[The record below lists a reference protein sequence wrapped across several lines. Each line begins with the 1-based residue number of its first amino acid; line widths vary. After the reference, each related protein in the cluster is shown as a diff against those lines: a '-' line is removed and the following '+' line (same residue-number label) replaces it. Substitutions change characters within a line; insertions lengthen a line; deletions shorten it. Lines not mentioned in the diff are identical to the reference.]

1 MANFWKKLKKP
12 FFVLAPME
20 GVTDIVFRNLVKEL
34 SNPDVLFTEFVNTD
48 GLCSRGKDGVIHR
61 LRYKKN
67 EHPIVAQV
75 WGNKPENYLNVA
87 KEIKDLGFDGID
99 INVGCSVPK
108 VVKNDSCGALIN
120 SPSLVKEIFLATK
133 EGVENKIPVSI
144 KTRLGF
150 RRCETTEW
158 GSFLLSLKPDA
169 ITVHGRIVK
178 SSYAT
183 PANWDEIKIFVDLKN
198 ELSKD
203 TIIIGNGD
211 ITSYDDGIE
220 KYKESNVDGVMI
232 GRSAISNPYIFNDVS
247 KDYFLK
253 LPLNE
258 KIKILKKHG
267 KMFKDYWSDE
277 KDFRVMKRFYKTYFS
292 GFEGA
297 SNLRVRS
304 MSINTYDDFCVF
316 FREY

>member
-1 MANFWKKLKKP
+1 MNNFWTKLKNP

-34 SNPDVLFTEFVNTD
+34 SFPDVLFTEFVNTD

-61 LRYKKN
+61 LRFKKN

-75 WGNKPENYLNVA
+75 WGNNPQNYYNVA

-108 VVKNDSCGALIN
+108 VLKNDNCGALIK
-120 SPSLVKEIFLATK
+120 SPNLVKEIFLATK

-150 RRCETTEW
+150 RKYETSTW
-158 GSFLLSLKPDA
+158 GSFLLSLKPEA
-169 ITVHGRIVK
+169 ITVHGRVVK
-178 SSYAT
+178 SSYSTLADW
-183 PANWDEIKIFVDLKN
+183 NEIKKFVDLKN

-211 ITSYDDGIE
+211 VSSYADGVK
-220 KYKESNVDGVMI
+220 KYKESNVDGIMI
-232 GRSAISNPYIFNDVS
+232 GRAAISNPYIFNDVPQ
-247 KDYFLK
+247 DYFLK
-253 LPLNE
+253 LPLDE

-267 KMFKDYWSDE
+267 KMFQDFWQDE

-292 GFEGA
+292 GFAGA
-297 SNLRVRS
+297 SDLRVQS
-304 MSINTYDDFCVF
+304 MSINTYDMLIDFF
-316 FREY
+316 EKF